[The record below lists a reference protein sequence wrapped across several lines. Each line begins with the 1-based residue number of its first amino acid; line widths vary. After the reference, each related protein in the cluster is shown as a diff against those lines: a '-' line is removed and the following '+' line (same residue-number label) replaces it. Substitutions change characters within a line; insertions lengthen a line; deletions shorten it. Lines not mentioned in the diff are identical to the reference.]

1 MTSEN
6 LSQSGYAVNLS
17 DYPVGVEAY
26 LYKPPTMAETIARG
40 RRAKHI
46 DHYIGPGI
54 ITKHIGTRSMVITL
68 NGREFQRDAGM
79 IMLEKPVIMN
89 EDPTT
94 RDNPI
99 IATQMNNSASRTA
112 QPLQEGEYVIMKDD
126 PNAKDW
132 YCAEIRKI
140 LADRIEVN
148 YYTTITPALT
158 EYEGAAVKERS
169 KSIKAATFLRTWCL
183 DKGTGLP
190 TTTPPLTSHGRL
202 NHLWWG
208 RIPMEDVDKHILI
221 RSVGLSALGRFDS
234 TTIKLAAELDIPHHE
249 GAGGVEDFVDR
260 DSFQKHLKRVKNRK
274 KRKR

>member
-1 MTSEN
+1 
-6 LSQSGYAVNLS
+6 
-17 DYPVGVEAY
+17 
-26 LYKPPTMAETIARG
+26 
-40 RRAKHI
+40 
-46 DHYIGPGI
+46 
-54 ITKHIGTRSMVITL
+54 
-68 NGREFQRDAGM
+68 M
-79 IMLEKPVIMN
+79 IMLEKPRIMD

-94 RDNPI
+94 RDKPI
-99 IATQMNNSASRTA
+99 ITTQINNNASRTA
-112 QPLQEGEYVIMKDD
+112 QPLQEGEYVIIEDD

-158 EYEGAAVKERS
+158 EYDGASVMERS

-208 RIPMEDVDKHILI
+208 RIPMEDVDKHILSRGI
-221 RSVGLSALGRFDS
+221 GLSALGKLDS
-234 TTIKLAAELDIPHHE
+234 TTIKMAAKLDIPHHE
-249 GAGGVEDFVDR
+249 GARGADDFVDK
-260 DSFQKHLKRVKNRK
+260 DSFQKHLKRV
-274 KRKR
+274 